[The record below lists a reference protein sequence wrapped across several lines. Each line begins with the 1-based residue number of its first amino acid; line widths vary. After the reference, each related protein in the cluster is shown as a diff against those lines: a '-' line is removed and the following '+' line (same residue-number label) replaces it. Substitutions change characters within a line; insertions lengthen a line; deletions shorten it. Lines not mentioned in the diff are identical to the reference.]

1 MRDIA
6 TSRHMPKR
14 VLLPPPPA
22 AYFRGPLTAYNH
34 THRCTTCGVAAHS
47 ASQANGNGW
56 PAVNQA
62 PFDRLDVRPTDLP
75 ILVPQPADLSPRA
88 ASVFTSEFGASAFSS
103 FESMAPTLAQEH
115 WGVHGG
121 APVDNCEEPDK
132 TNGFWKVCKG
142 GNVMAERN
150 YPCDNLI
157 IGYFGTGQQLDLTGE
172 VAFKRQLYQCMVAQ
186 ALAIKSNIEQKRA
199 ANKFGIVTWQLNEI
213 WPTGGWGSI
222 ECTMTSTSFRT
233 TSHAFLCSTPPY
245 KGCMSE
251 IITMVVIL
259 TGWGLVLASDV
270 VPDARLL
277 AEIL

>member
-1 MRDIA
+1 
-6 TSRHMPKR
+6 MPKR

-222 ECTMTSTSFRT
+222 EYV
-233 TSHAFLCSTPPY
+233 FLAPFSLSLSLSPPLLP
-245 KGCMSE
+245 GEFASRSAQTAN
-251 IITMVVIL
+251 ITNFL
-259 TGWGLVLASDV
+259 KFGAKTQ
-270 VPDARLL
+270 PQ
-277 AEIL
+277 AETAQNNCI